1 MQRILAF
8 ARDINSRSDSGQ
20 RLVFS
25 AASLP
30 PTGSCARQTTQWG
43 HIDSA
48 CRVTLLQITN
58 VHSTTSYQPIQ
69 KKESLGKGTASH
81 AVEKFRF
88 SLVLKGH
95 CFSAFVLV
103 LKGRGFSVF

>member
-20 RLVFS
+20 RLVCS

-30 PTGSCARQTTQWG
+30 PTGSCARQTTKWG

-69 KKESLGKGTASH
+69 QKEESWKGTAFQVVQKKLRS
-81 AVEKFRF
+81 

-95 CFSAFVLV
+95 SFS
-103 LKGRGFSVF
+103 